1 MDDSQADISKHV
13 RAYVKVFVALAVL
26 TVVTVAVSRINFP
39 GAGNVVIAL
48 LIALGKASL
57 VAAIFMHLKWEK
69 APSIWW
75 VLICCAVFF
84 VVLMFLPVLIANDTP
99 PQVHQGT
106 WGP

>member
-1 MDDSQADISKHV
+1 MDDSHADISKHV
-13 RAYVKVFVALAVL
+13 RAYIKVFVTLAVL
-26 TVVTVAVSRINFP
+26 TVVTVAVSRIHFP

-57 VAAIFMHLKWEK
+57 VVAIFMHLKWEK
-69 APSIWW
+69 SPSIWW
-75 VLICCAVFF
+75 VLVCCAVCF
-84 VVLMFLPVLIANDTP
+84 VVLMIVPVLIANDIP